1 MVTQRYEC
9 ILHCTLKNGCQAAG
23 WCIYRRVE
31 AKRTE
36 GVLPGEDADVHGD
49 GSCTCD
55 KGRSEKGQDSG
66 HILEVVLS
74 GLQAELKEREK
85 SELSAGYLT

>member
-1 MVTQRYEC
+1 M
-9 ILHCTLKNGCQAAG
+9 
-23 WCIYRRVE
+23 
-31 AKRTE
+31 
-36 GVLPGEDADVHGD
+36 HGD

-55 KGRSEKGQDSG
+55 KGRSEKGLDSG
-66 HILEVVLS
+66 HILEVVLP